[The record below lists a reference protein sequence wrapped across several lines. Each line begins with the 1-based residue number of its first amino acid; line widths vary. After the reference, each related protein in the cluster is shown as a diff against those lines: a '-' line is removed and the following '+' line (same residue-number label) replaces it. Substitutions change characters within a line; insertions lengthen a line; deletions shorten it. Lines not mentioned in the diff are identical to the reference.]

1 MEGTDAAPA
10 SFTEQTGAAL
20 TPRATGVPA
29 GTGTHKQEVGEESGG
44 GTDGVDED
52 VVAPAEAFDT
62 FSPTNLCKYT
72 GWDIQAG
79 ERVSESQNGYQSTS
93 YLKGP

>member
-1 MEGTDAAPA
+1 M
-10 SFTEQTGAAL
+10 
-20 TPRATGVPA
+20 
-29 GTGTHKQEVGEESGG
+29 GEESGG

-72 GWDIQAG
+72 GWDFQVG

-93 YLKGP
+93 YLKALVVFTRSTSNRAKADP